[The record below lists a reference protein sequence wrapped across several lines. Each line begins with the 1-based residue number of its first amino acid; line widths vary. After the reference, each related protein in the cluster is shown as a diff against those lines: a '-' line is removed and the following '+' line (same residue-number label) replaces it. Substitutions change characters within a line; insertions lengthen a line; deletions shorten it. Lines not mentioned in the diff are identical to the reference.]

1 MLQYH
6 LAVMCSETQ
15 RRAPFLECDFIV
27 GNIAGDHA
35 QPDELV
41 EAATGNRLPLRPGA
55 RERLVREGYAV
66 SVRDAAFVVE
76 DSPSVWMLGRKTAAT
91 EFLKTLIR
99 GVHGERRLSLPPLGR
114 IVSHIELLFVPPEG
128 LLCRLA
134 AARLARTMASEAVEF
149 QLQEAAAAAEVAYAL
164 AVRPPEKVGV
174 LTGATRDA
182 DLYRI
187 IASAY
192 SVSGRFGP
200 VSKELFEPTADRSS
214 RDLVPNIGDFL
225 A

>member
-6 LAVMCSETQ
+6 LAVMCSEAQ

-27 GNIAGDHA
+27 GNIAGDSS

-41 EAATGNRLPLRPGA
+41 EAGSGQRWALRQGA
-55 RERLVREGYAV
+55 RERLVRGGYAV
-66 SVRDAAFVVE
+66 PVADAAFVVE
-76 DSPSVWMLGRKTAAT
+76 DSPSVWMIGRQSAAIR
-91 EFLKTLIR
+91 FLKTLIG
-99 GVHGERRLSLPPLGR
+99 GVHGERRLSIPPLG
-114 IVSHIELLFVPPEG
+114 VVTSPMELLFVPPEG

-134 AARLARTMASEAVEF
+134 AARLARSMAEKAVEC

-164 AVRPPEKVGV
+164 AVRPPEDM
-174 LTGATRDA
+174 TAWAGATRDA
-182 DLYRI
+182 DLYKLV
-187 IASAY
+187 ASAY
-192 SVSGRFGP
+192 SVSGRYGP

-214 RDLVPNIGDFL
+214 RDLIPNIGDFL

>member
-1 MLQYH
+1 MAHPWAILRLMLQYH

-41 EAATGNRLPLRPGA
+41 EAATGNRSPLRRGA
-55 RERLVREGYAV
+55 RERLVREGHAIDLHDRV
-66 SVRDAAFVVE
+66 SFGNARLPIFDAGSRCWF
-76 DSPSVWMLGRKTAAT
+76 LGRRSPALT
-91 EFLKTLIR
+91 FLSALL
-99 GVHGERRLSLPPLGR
+99 GERCCWFNLMGQER
-114 IVSHIELLFVPPEG
+114 IACAPASVQDA
-128 LLCRLA
+128 RDA
-134 AARLARTMASEAVEF
+134 AARLARTMAVDAVEL
-149 QLQEAAAAAEVAYAL
+149 QLQDAAAAAEVAYAL
-164 AVRPPEKVGV
+164 AAQ
-174 LTGATRDA
+174 TARDA